1 MDFVNQNILIT
12 GAADGLGLAIS
23 KSFANTKAN
32 LFLIDINYDRL
43 IENDILNANN
53 IKCDLSNIKSVK
65 NLITTF
71 SAEKVHFDVLIH
83 NAAVLVP
90 KSFEETSVEYWN
102 EMTNISLNS
111 GYLLSNYTWTNMKKN
126 KKGVIIFVSSR
137 SGIEGFENESAYC
150 ASKHGLE
157 GLMKSLALEGADKGI
172 QVFTVTPGMYMKTPM
187 SEQNYEDEYKKKWVD
202 PIELAPAFLKLASGN
217 YRNLSGSHVNAWKIS
232 KGEKI

>member
-1 MDFVNQNILIT
+1 M
-12 GAADGLGLAIS
+12 
-23 KSFANTKAN
+23 
-32 LFLIDINYDRL
+32 
-43 IENDILNANN
+43 
-53 IKCDLSNIKSVK
+53 
-65 NLITTF
+65 
-71 SAEKVHFDVLIH
+71 IH

-90 KSFEETSVEYWN
+90 KSFEETSDEYWN

-111 GYLLSNYTWTNMKKN
+111 GYLLSNYTWKNMKKN

-187 SEQNYEDEYKKKWVD
+187 SQQNYEDEYKKKWVD

-217 YRNLSGSHVNAWKIS
+217 YGNLSGSHVNAWEIS
-232 KGEKI
+232 KGEKK

>member
-32 LFLIDINYDRL
+32 LFLIDINHDRL
-43 IENDILNANN
+43 IENDISNANN
-53 IKCDLSNIKSVK
+53 IQCDLSNINSVK
-65 NLITTF
+65 NLITKF
-71 SAEKVHFDVLIH
+71 SAEQIHFDVLIH

-111 GYLLSNYTWTNMKKN
+111 GYLLSNYAWTNMKKN
-126 KKGVIIFVSSR
+126 KKGIIIFVSSR

-157 GLMKSLALEGADKGI
+157 GLMKSLAIEGSKNGI
-172 QVFTVTPGMYMKTPM
+172 QVFTVTPGMFMKTPM
-187 SEQNYEDEYKKKWVD
+187 SEQNYDDVYKKKWVD
-202 PIELAPAFLKLASGN
+202 PIELTPAFLKLASGSFN
-217 YRNLSGSHVNAWKIS
+217 NLSGSHVNAWNLS
-232 KGEKI
+232 REEV

>member
-1 MDFVNQNILIT
+1 MSATSWKCTACTL
-12 GAADGLGLAIS
+12 
-23 KSFANTKAN
+23 
-32 LFLIDINYDRL
+32 
-43 IENDILNANN
+43 ENDISNANN
-53 IKCDLSNIKSVK
+53 IQCDLSNINSVK
-65 NLITTF
+65 NLITKF
-71 SAEKVHFDVLIH
+71 SAEKIYFDVLIH

-217 YRNLSGSHVNAWKIS
+217 YRNLSGSHVNAWEIS
-232 KGEKI
+232 KGEKK